1 VKDLPRFIASEKKR
15 NIYTVYSYTRG
26 NEDDLRQNLFKIAQ
40 QNKMQL
46 LTGLDNIWQ
55 APT

>member
-1 VKDLPRFIASEKKR
+1 VKDLPRFIASKKKR
-15 NIYTVYSYTRG
+15 NIYTIYSNTRG
-26 NEDDLRQNLFKIAQ
+26 NEDDLHQNVFKIAQ

-46 LTGLDNIWQ
+46 LTGMDNIWQ

>member
-46 LTGLDNIWQ
+46 LTGMDNIWQ